1 MHLKLGDFKIVKLI
15 LHIFFTC
22 LNKTKININL
32 TISTYD
38 GEVGLYDG
46 DVGLYEGDVG
56 L

>member
-1 MHLKLGDFKIVKLI
+1 MIILI
-15 LHIFFTC
+15 QYNLFLHI
-22 LNKTKININL
+22 LYSYLSKTKIIINL
-32 TISTYD
+32 TINTYD